1 MDDYS
6 ADVETE
12 GTIEVGGTATGEI
25 EESRDVDWFATTL
38 EAGVE
43 YSIRQ
48 RGDYSG
54 GGTLWDPFVFV
65 FNAAGEEI
73 ASRDD
78 TFDLE
83 PQLYFTPETTGTY
96 YIGAGAY
103 GGQVGTYT
111 LSLEITPP
119 DIPSSAAT
127 EAELTLGEPL
137 PSNFRDPFDTDWFR
151 FQSDE
156 DTVYRLEVS
165 VEDGDGDEWLSAYV
179 TLLDEDGQYL
189 DGTYLYDDADAV
201 TFVGPLTG
209 PAYIAV
215 GNDFSSASDY
225 TVSLDDVSDGLG
237 DVSGDISTDAV
248 LEIDAPRD
256 GTFETSGDRDVYAVA
271 LEGGEPYRFDLTGP
285 SGRTYLDARIA
296 AFELLD
302 PSGELVATAGRA
314 QNGDGYVID
323 DITPPSDDTYF
334 LAVTRSSQGAFFT
347 REEDYGIVVRSLTP
361 VIATGTEDGDE
372 LRGGIG
378 DDQLFGLGRGDLIV
392 ASEGDD
398 LIEGGVG
405 NDSLFGQ
412 LGNDTILGGT
422 GDDDIAG
429 ADGRDLISGGAGNDT
444 IGGGEGRDVIDGGE
458 GNDFIAAGSSADL
471 IEGGLGADSLI
482 GGRGRDTVRGGDGDD
497 VMSGG
502 FADDVLLGGAGSDEI
517 GGGSGADVIYAG
529 LGDDTVGGGFDAD
542 LIVLGAGDDS
552 GSGGEGADTLIG
564 GVGSDVLE
572 GGYGSDRLEGGAG
585 DDTLTGGE
593 NGDTFVFD
601 ASSEGGADVVTD
613 FFYEGAG
620 DEDDYYDYYYY
631 YDTLPFDRL
640 EIHGIDGAQDDP
652 EAALDALDIS
662 VTDAGLLLDYGT
674 GTVLLQGVTDASVLG
689 IDNVIF
695 V

>member
-6 ADVETE
+6 SDVETE

-25 EESRDVDWFATTL
+25 EEPRDVDWFATTL

-48 RGDYSG
+48 RGTFSDG
-54 GGTLWDPFVFV
+54 GSLRDPFVFV

-96 YIGAGAY
+96 YIGAGGF
-103 GGQVGTYT
+103 GGDVGTYT

-119 DIPSSAAT
+119 DIPNSAAT
-127 EAELTLGEPL
+127 EAELTFGEPF
-137 PSNFRDPFDTDWFR
+137 SSDFRDPYDADWFR

-156 DTVYRLEVS
+156 GAVYRLEVS
-165 VEDGDGDEWLSAYV
+165 VEDDDQALFVFVDLLDGDGEWIAG
-179 TLLDEDGQYL
+179 TWLDNDANS
-189 DGTYLYDDADAV
+189 GTFA
-201 TFVGPLTG
+201 GPVTG

-215 GNDFSSASDY
+215 ANDYSSAMDY
-225 TVSLDDVSDGLG
+225 TVTLTPVTDDPNDVPG
-237 DVSGDISTDAV
+237 DDSTEEV
-248 LEIDAPRD
+248 LEIDVPRD
-256 GTFETSGDRDVYAVA
+256 GTFELSGDRDVYAVM
-271 LEGGEPYRFDLTGP
+271 LEGGEPYRFDLTPP
-285 SGRTYLDARIA
+285 SGQDYLNAQIA

-302 PSGELVATAGRA
+302 PSGELVATAGWAENR
-314 QNGDGYVID
+314 DGYVID
-323 DITPPSDDTYF
+323 GITPPSDGTYY
-334 LAVTRSSQGAFFT
+334 LAVTGSSRTGLFT
-347 REEDYGIVVRSLTP
+347 REEAYGIVALSLSP
-361 VIATGTEDGDE
+361 IIATGTEDGDE
-372 LRGGIG
+372 IRGGIG

-398 LIEGGVG
+398 LIEGGAG

-552 GSGGEGADTLIG
+552 GSGGQGADTLIG

-620 DEDDYYDYYYY
+620 DGDDYYDYYYY

-640 EIHGIDGAQDDP
+640 DIHGIDGAQDDP

-662 VTDAGLLLDYGT
+662 VTDAGLLVDYGT